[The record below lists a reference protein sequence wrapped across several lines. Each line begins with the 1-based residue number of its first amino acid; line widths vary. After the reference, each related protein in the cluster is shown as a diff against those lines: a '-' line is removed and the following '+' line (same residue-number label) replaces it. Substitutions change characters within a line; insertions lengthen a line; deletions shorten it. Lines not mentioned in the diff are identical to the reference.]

1 MLNLLDLL
9 SLMRLGAEDFIRDS
23 ERISATSAPSAA
35 PSIRSR
41 RPVPNGRQ
49 TSWHTEYRQRPIK
62 KSMVATIAA
71 KECRFFEL
79 PFPWNRETPS
89 GTLPGA

>member
-23 ERISATSAPSAA
+23 EQLSATSAPSAV
-35 PSIRSR
+35 PSIPSR

-49 TSWHTEYRQRPIK
+49 TSWHTEYRQRPNQEVHGGNH
-62 KSMVATIAA
+62 SCQGMPLF
-71 KECRFFEL
+71 R
-79 PFPWNRETPS
+79 TPIS
-89 GTLPGA
+89 LEP